1 MMNNIPCLY
10 IHIPFC
16 DHICSYCDFYKRIA
30 KEEVINK
37 YVLYLEKELEI
48 KSQDNLL
55 KNINT
60 IYIGGGTPSCIGLDN
75 LKILFSILKKYINFN
90 NIKEFSIE
98 CNPKDISKEV
108 IYLFKDNKVNRISL
122 GVQSFNNKKLKLLNR
137 NHDKKI
143 ILNSLQLLK
152 QNNFSNVN
160 IDIMYGLPKDNIRL
174 LKNDFKYLK
183 KYGIKHISCYSLI
196 LEPRTILYNK
206 YLKGDFKIFNEDKE
220 AKLYYQIQ
228 SALSKMGYIQYE
240 ISNYCL
246 PGYECFYNLNTW
258 NNNNYLGIG
267 TSASYYIDN
276 KRYTNIK
283 NLNDY
288 FKNLDKNNIVYF
300 EEEVETIDSKMYEE
314 IMLGLRKTC
323 GINIIQFNNKYDCD
337 IFKKYPN
344 INFLINNNL
353 LILDDKKNLFIPNNK
368 LYISNTIINKI
379 LS

>member
-1 MMNNIPCLY
+1 M
-10 IHIPFC
+10 
-16 DHICSYCDFYKRIA
+16 
-30 KEEVINK
+30 
-37 YVLYLEKELEI
+37 
-48 KSQDNLL
+48 
-55 KNINT
+55 
-60 IYIGGGTPSCIGLDN
+60 
-75 LKILFSILKKYINFN
+75 
-90 NIKEFSIE
+90 
-98 CNPKDISKEV
+98 
-108 IYLFKDNKVNRISL
+108 
-122 GVQSFNNKKLKLLNR
+122 
-137 NHDKKI
+137 
-143 ILNSLQLLK
+143 QLLK

-228 SALSKMGYIQYE
+228 SVLSKMGYIQYE

-288 FKNLDKNNIVYF
+288 FKNLDKNNIVYYL
-300 EEEVETIDSKMYEE
+300 E
-314 IMLGLRKTC
+314 
-323 GINIIQFNNKYDCD
+323 
-337 IFKKYPN
+337 
-344 INFLINNNL
+344 
-353 LILDDKKNLFIPNNK
+353 
-368 LYISNTIINKI
+368 
-379 LS
+379 